1 MPHSTGGGS
10 SHSGSHSSSHSS
22 SHNSGSSSS
31 SMKSIYRSYMPG
43 YTPYVYYDRNTKRS
57 DLIYTNKSVEELNKE
72 AKKNKRTKMIGIPIL
87 IILMIVSMLK
97 LISLSVE
104 TRIKLTGTSE
114 SDIAIE
120 DNLGIFSY
128 QDKEEI
134 ESSLINFYNKTGI
147 PIVFVTDT
155 NDSWIDRTDS
165 LEQWAYSMY
174 LNRFDDEKHYLIV
187 YTRGEPDKE
196 GYADWYFE
204 GMIGD
209 DTESAFWSSEYDA
222 FTEELQQC
230 FYRSWTDHSQIAH
243 QFAKAI
249 NNTVDNMKDAEFS
262 MVFFFANMMAYGIFV
277 YIFLFS
283 LLISII
289 SLSTKTYDGY
299 VKAKADNDTSTEAP
313 KTVHCEYCNGV
324 YYVGSVLQ
332 CPYCAAPAI
341 TMEDL
346 AKNSGS
352 V

>member
-1 MPHSTGGGS
+1 MPFYMFYIKNIKMKYKMYCSRHSTGGGS
-10 SHSGSHSSSHSS
+10 SHSGSHSSSYSS
-22 SHNSGSSSS
+22 SHSSGSSSS
-31 SMKSIYRSYMPG
+31 SIKPVYRSYMPG

-57 DLIYTNKSVEELNKE
+57 DLIYTNKSIEKLNKE

-87 IILMIVSMLK
+87 VVLMIVSMLK
-97 LISLSVE
+97 LISLSME

-120 DNLGIFSY
+120 DELGIFSY

-174 LNRFDDEKHYLIV
+174 LNRFDDEKYYLIV

-196 GYADWYFE
+196 GYDDWYFE

-222 FTEELQQC
+222 FTENCSSAFTDRGQTTPKSPINLQK
-230 FYRSWTDHSQIAH
+230 RLTI
-243 QFAKAI
+243 
-249 NNTVDNMKDAEFS
+249 
-262 MVFFFANMMAYGIFV
+262 
-277 YIFLFS
+277 
-283 LLISII
+283 
-289 SLSTKTYDGY
+289 
-299 VKAKADNDTSTEAP
+299 P
-313 KTVHCEYCNGV
+313 
-324 YYVGSVLQ
+324 
-332 CPYCAAPAI
+332 
-341 TMEDL
+341 
-346 AKNSGS
+346 
-352 V
+352 